1 MGRKAVGVERER
13 LELILAPQ
21 QLGLSVAEVCQRFG
35 MSRTQFYVWR
45 RRYHSEGVDGLS
57 DLSSRP
63 KSSPHKT
70 PPAMEL
76 SICRMRVAHPKWGAR
91 RIRAEIIRAGGDP
104 PAKSTIGRILVRNG
118 LITPTPRKRIQWVRF
133 ERPRPNDL
141 WQIDG
146 RQVTLADGTVVW
158 VVNVLDDHARY
169 LLASRA
175 GIHLDGALAWEAFVA
190 ASEGYGL
197 PRELLSD
204 NGGYFTGRR
213 MGFVADFERKLWSLG
228 VKTIASSP
236 GHPQTNGKLERLN
249 RTQGEW
255 LEEHGPIASVDEL
268 QHRLDAFR
276 WHYNE
281 DRPHQGIADRTPME
295 RYAAT
300 PKARPSGVEVT
311 RSVRRKAGRKGEIKY
326 SGWNVNLTHEWA
338 GATVEVVESGGKV
351 RILYGEELITSFSTE
366 QPKGYIG
373 TGIRRGRHR
382 LPRRIEQD

>member
-1 MGRKAVGVERER
+1 MAPPSSYRWGGEIVGRKAVGVERER

-146 RQVTLADGTVVW
+146 RQVTLADGSVVW

-175 GIHLDGALAWEAFVA
+175 AIHLDGALAWEAFVA

-197 PRELLSD
+197 PRELLSTTAD
-204 NGGYFTGRR
+204 ILPVGAWDLSPTSNASCGHWASRR
-213 MGFVADFERKLWSLG
+213 SHRAPATPRP
-228 VKTIASSP
+228 TASSSVS
-236 GHPQTNGKLERLN
+236 T
-249 RTQGEW
+249 
-255 LEEHGPIASVDEL
+255 GPRV
-268 QHRLDAFR
+268 
-276 WHYNE
+276 
-281 DRPHQGIADRTPME
+281 
-295 RYAAT
+295 
-300 PKARPSGVEVT
+300 SGS
-311 RSVRRKAGRKGEIKY
+311 RNMA
-326 SGWNVNLTHEWA
+326 
-338 GATVEVVESGGKV
+338 
-351 RILYGEELITSFSTE
+351 
-366 QPKGYIG
+366 Q
-373 TGIRRGRHR
+373 
-382 LPRRIEQD
+382 